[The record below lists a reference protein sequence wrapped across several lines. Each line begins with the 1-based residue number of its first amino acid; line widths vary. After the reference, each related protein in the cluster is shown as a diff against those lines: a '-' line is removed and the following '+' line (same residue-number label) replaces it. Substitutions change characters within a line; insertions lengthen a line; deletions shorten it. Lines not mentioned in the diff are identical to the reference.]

1 MTGATLGEPS
11 LRRYL
16 LLDRWEQWTYP
27 LLLAASWIHS
37 STDSTTLSIG
47 RYLTRRDWP
56 LGMTRDG
63 KKTQETL
70 ELVQQ
75 KQNDFAGGPLPLPGH
90 VVPRGHLVEFYCWS
104 KGVELVSPINAR
116 FWWVPPSL
124 LLHLKS
130 KWCLNQGLKNSKLP
144 WEKWV
149 ISDHQAAQRLRASNK
164 FFMHEVFDRPQVLGR
179 LGGEA
184 AGFATAIR
192 VPGPAA
198 THHQTVGWPS
208 NGCRGIHPIIFTIP

>member
-1 MTGATLGEPS
+1 
-11 LRRYL
+11 
-16 LLDRWEQWTYP
+16 
-27 LLLAASWIHS
+27 
-37 STDSTTLSIG
+37 
-47 RYLTRRDWP
+47 
-56 LGMTRDG
+56 
-63 KKTQETL
+63 
-70 ELVQQ
+70 
-75 KQNDFAGGPLPLPGH
+75 

-104 KGVELVSPINAR
+104 KGVELLSPINAR

>member
-1 MTGATLGEPS
+1 MDVSPSFGRFMNSFVNRFNHTLNWEVFDKKRLTFGN
-11 LRRYL
+11 
-16 LLDRWEQWTYP
+16 DTRW
-27 LLLAASWIHS
+27 
-37 STDSTTLSIG
+37 
-47 RYLTRRDWP
+47 
-56 LGMTRDG
+56 

-75 KQNDFAGGPLPLPGH
+75 KQNDFAGGRLPLPGH